1 MRTMNL
7 FEKIFNYQ
15 VISRLGETGAFAL
28 TSQERSWLRMMLE
41 HPESAYAFSIE
52 TKERLQQV
60 LESEAVMDIQAVI
73 IEKAASR
80 VRQVYHPLLRQLR
93 RIIMQSSSIRIT
105 YGVKNGGVKESQS
118 GFPYKL
124 EYSMVKREW
133 YLLWYNTR
141 HHMLMSTKLHNIVSA
156 EAVEIPIDRS
166 EALKAKL
173 AELLESR
180 KEHAVIEVVRVY
192 NPELS
197 RILYA
202 FACFEKQVSYDEQSD
217 IYRIRVTFLGDESEF
232 VLSRIRFLGTRVRI
246 VESGNLQRRM
256 RESSSKALARY
267 GVET

>member
-1 MRTMNL
+1 MNL

-15 VISRLGETGAFAL
+15 VISRLEESGAFAL
-28 TSQERSWLRMMLE
+28 TSMERSWLRMMLE
-41 HPESAYAFSIE
+41 HPTAIDAFGME
-52 TKERLQQV
+52 TKEQLQKV
-60 LESEAVMDIQAVI
+60 LESESDMDIQSII

-93 RIIMQSSSIRIT
+93 RIIMHNSSMRIT
-105 YGVKNGGVKESQS
+105 YVVKNGGVKENQS

-141 HHMLMSTKLHNIVSA
+141 HHMLMSTKLHNIVSV
-156 EAVEIPIDRS
+156 ETIEIPIDRAV
-166 EALKAKL
+166 ALKAKL
-173 AELLESR
+173 VDLLESR

-202 FACFEKQVSYDEQSD
+202 FACFEKQVSYDERSD

-232 VLSRIRFLGTRVRI
+232 VLSKIRFLGTRIRI
-246 VESGNLQRRM
+246 VESENLQRRM
-256 RESSSKALARY
+256 RESSGKALARY
-267 GVET
+267 GVES